1 MTTTAT
7 KVNTKW
13 ETKRTQE
20 LNAHVFSSLLVS
32 AYQTLSKYGEK
43 AHQEFDALVLQ
54 HKIDHYKQ
62 MQVKTAYDLVKA
74 IAESEHNLFGSE
86 VEISG
91 DDKKASLKFL
101 NCAVWTAM
109 QKLHKP
115 TPEQEAKMGEQCTQ
129 NWTKIADAF
138 GLKYENKHE
147 KDTYEMIFTVK

>member
-7 KVNTKW
+7 KVTTKW

-20 LNAHVFSSLLVS
+20 TNAHIISSLFVS
-32 AYQTLSKYGEK
+32 AYQTLSKYGDK
-43 AHQEFDALVLQ
+43 AHQEFDSLVRE
-54 HKIDHYKQ
+54 HKINHYKSLG
-62 MQVKTAYDLVKA
+62 VKTPYDLVKA
-74 IAESEHNLFGSE
+74 IAESEHNCFGSE

-101 NCAVWTAM
+101 NCAVWNAM

-115 TPEQEAKMGEQCTQ
+115 TPDQEAKMGEQCSA

-138 GLKYENKHE
+138 GLKYEPKHE
-147 KDTYEMIFTVK
+147 KDSYEMIFTTK